1 LSEFRQASSEHTK
14 RRQRPPFVQH
24 LPGPHGVSGS
34 SDGQQWDH
42 GEQRS
47 QRVLSH
53 HKGYDTRER
62 AGH

>member
-1 LSEFRQASSEHTK
+1 M
-14 RRQRPPFVQH
+14 QH